1 MSHKYFPLITMVLM
15 LVVIDQLTKFY
26 IDSNFVL
33 YQSLEVINGYFN
45 ITYIRNSGV
54 AFGILSGFKGIVSQ
68 IIFIFI
74 SLIAI
79 SAIIIIYR
87 GTDDKMI
94 FSRISLSL
102 ILSGAIGNMIDRIF
116 RGGEVIDFLDFHWK
130 SYHWPAFN
138 IADSCITIGVIL
150 LMITMIKNKQLTTDN
165 LQHP

>member
-1 MSHKYFPLITMVLM
+1 MSHKYFPLITMGLM

-33 YQSLEVINGYFN
+33 YQSLEVISGYFN

-165 LQHP
+165 LQHH

>member
-33 YQSLEVINGYFN
+33 YQSLEVISGYFN

-54 AFGILSGFKGIVSQ
+54 AFGILSSFKGIVSQ

-116 RGGEVIDFLDFHWK
+116 RGGEVIDFFDFHWK

>member
-79 SAIIIIYR
+79 LAIIIIYR

-116 RGGEVIDFLDFHWK
+116 RGGEVIDFFDFYWK

>member
-26 IDSNFVL
+26 IDSNFIL
-33 YQSLEVINGYFN
+33 YQSLEVISGYFN

-116 RGGEVIDFLDFHWK
+116 RGEVIDFFDFHWK

-138 IADSCITIGVIL
+138 IADSCITIGVGL
-150 LMITMIKNKQLTTDN
+150 LMITMIISNEQRAMSN
-165 LQHP
+165 E

>member
-33 YQSLEVINGYFN
+33 YQSLEVISGYFN

-138 IADSCITIGVIL
+138 IADSCITIGVGL
-150 LMITMIKNKQLTTDN
+150 LIIAIMQNAKCKMQN
-165 LQHP
+165 

>member
-33 YQSLEVINGYFN
+33 YQSLEVISGYFN

-74 SLIAI
+74 SLVVI

-138 IADSCITIGVIL
+138 IADSCITIGVTL

>member
-33 YQSLEVINGYFN
+33 YQSLEVISGYFN

>member
-33 YQSLEVINGYFN
+33 YQSLEVISGYFN

-138 IADSCITIGVIL
+138 IADSCITIGVTL